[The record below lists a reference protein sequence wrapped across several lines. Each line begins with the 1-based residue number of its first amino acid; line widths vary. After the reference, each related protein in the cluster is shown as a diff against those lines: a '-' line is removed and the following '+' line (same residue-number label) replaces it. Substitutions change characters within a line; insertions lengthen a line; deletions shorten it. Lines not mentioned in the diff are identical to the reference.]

1 MGTSQYASSQY
12 ASTAK
17 SIHRLQRSMKTSSS
31 MVRSIRQYV
40 EEAPMKLTFKQRF
53 RNWLMNEDEPEYG
66 NAIAVDSEGPNIQS
80 QGFRLNVYSAGGGTI
95 IETTKYDRQKD
106 DHRHSLHV
114 VTDDK
119 DLGEELAKI
128 ITMESLR

>member
-1 MGTSQYASSQY
+1 MSNIGQY

-17 SIHRLQRSMKTSSS
+17 SIHRLQRSIKTANS
-31 MVRSIRQYV
+31 MVRPVQYI
-40 EEAPMKLTFKQRF
+40 EERTMKLTFKQRI
-53 RNWLMNEDEPEYG
+53 RNWLMNDDELEYG
-66 NAIAVDSEGPNIQS
+66 NAIAVDSDGPNIQS
-80 QGFRLNVYSAGGGTI
+80 QGFRLNVYSASGGTI

-106 DHRHSLHV
+106 DHKHSLHV

-119 DLGEELAKI
+119 ELGEELAKI

>member
-1 MGTSQYASSQY
+1 MGTSQYAS
-12 ASTAK
+12 TAK
-17 SIHRLQRSMKTSSS
+17 AVNRLQQSMTKSSS
-31 MVRSIRQYV
+31 MVRSTRQYI
-40 EEAPMKLTFKQRF
+40 EEAHMKLTFKQRI
-53 RNWLMNEDEPEYG
+53 RSWLMDDSPDYASN
-66 NAIAVDSEGPNIQS
+66 IISVDSEGPNIQS

-114 VTDDK
+114 VTDEK

>member
-1 MGTSQYASSQY
+1 MSNIGQY

-17 SIHRLQRSMKTSSS
+17 SIHRLQRAMNKSSAVLRPRPS
-31 MVRSIRQYV
+31 LRHFT
-40 EEAPMKLTFKQRF
+40 EEKPMKLTLREKI
-53 RNWLMNEDEPEYG
+53 RNWLMKDNNECESVYASDSDGPE
-66 NAIAVDSEGPNIQS
+66 IQS
-80 QGFRLNVYSAGGGTI
+80 QGFRLNVYGASGGTI
-95 IETTKYDRQKD
+95 VETTKYDRQKD
-106 DHRHSLHV
+106 DHKHSLHV

>member
-1 MGTSQYASSQY
+1 MSGGYAV

-17 SIHRLQRSMKTSSS
+17 VPRRKPRITGSNQITR
-31 MVRSIRQYV
+31 VRYTV
-40 EEAPMKLTFKQRF
+40 EDKPMKLTFKQRI
-53 RNWLMNEDEPEYG
+53 RNWLMNDDNETDYSG
-66 NAIAVDSEGPNIQS
+66 NLISVDSDGPNIQS

-119 DLGEELAKI
+119 ELGEELAKI

>member
-1 MGTSQYASSQY
+1 MSGGNLYATTQTASSY
-12 ASTAK
+12 RRGIVGAK
-17 SIHRLQRSMKTSSS
+17 QIKRARS
-31 MVRSIRQYV
+31 YV
-40 EEAPMKLTFKQRF
+40 EEKPMKLSFKQRI
-53 RNWLMNEDEPEYG
+53 RNWIMNDDEPEYG
-66 NAIAVDSEGPNIQS
+66 NVISVDSEGPNIQS
-80 QGFRLNVYSAGGGTI
+80 QGFRLNVYSASGGTI

-119 DLGEELAKI
+119 ELGEELSKI

>member
-1 MGTSQYASSQY
+1 MGTGQY

-17 SIHRLQRSMKTSSS
+17 SIHRLQRSMTKSSS
-31 MVRSIRQYV
+31 MVRPVQYI
-40 EEAPMKLTFKQRF
+40 EEKPMKLTFKQRI
-53 RNWLMNEDEPEYG
+53 RNWLMKDDDEADYSG
-66 NAIAVDSEGPNIQS
+66 NLISVDSDGPNIQS
-80 QGFRLNVYSAGGGTI
+80 QGFRLNIYSASGGTI

-106 DHRHSLHV
+106 DHKHSLHV

-119 DLGEELAKI
+119 ELGEELAKI

>member
-1 MGTSQYASSQY
+1 MSGYGQAV

-17 SIHRLQRSMKTSSS
+17 SIHRLQRSMTKSSS
-31 MVRSIRQYV
+31 MVRPRRQYL
-40 EEAPMKLTFKQRF
+40 EERPMKLTFKQRI
-53 RNWLMNEDEPEYG
+53 RNWLMDDSADHYSNAGIAIDED
-66 NAIAVDSEGPNIQS
+66 GPNIQS
-80 QGFRLNVYSAGGGTI
+80 QGFRLNIYSASGGTI

-119 DLGEELAKI
+119 ELGEELAKI

>member
-1 MGTSQYASSQY
+1 MSGGYAV

-17 SIHRLQRSMKTSSS
+17 VPRRIPR
-31 MVRSIRQYV
+31 IRGANQITRARYTV
-40 EEAPMKLTFKQRF
+40 EDKPMKLTFKQRI
-53 RNWLMNEDEPEYG
+53 RNWLMNDDEEYS
-66 NAIAVDSEGPNIQS
+66 NQLISVDSEGPNIQS

>member
-1 MGTSQYASSQY
+1 MSGGYAV

-17 SIHRLQRSMKTSSS
+17 SVNRLQRSMSN
-31 MVRSIRQYV
+31 RIRPPRYTV
-40 EEAPMKLTFKQRF
+40 EEKPMKLTFKQRI
-53 RNWLMNEDEPEYG
+53 RNWLMNDDNDTDYSG
-66 NAIAVDSEGPNIQS
+66 NLISVDSEGPNIQS
-80 QGFRLNVYSAGGGTI
+80 QGFRLNVYSASGGTI

-119 DLGEELAKI
+119 ELGEELAKI

>member
-1 MGTSQYASSQY
+1 MGTSQY

-17 SIHRLQRSMKTSSS
+17 SIHRLQRSIKTANS
-31 MVRSIRQYV
+31 MVRPDRYTV
-40 EEAPMKLTFKQRF
+40 EEKPMKLTIKQRI
-53 RNWLMNEDEPEYG
+53 RSWLMDDSADY
-66 NAIAVDSEGPNIQS
+66 ASDVIRVDSEGPNIQS
-80 QGFRLNVYSAGGGTI
+80 QGFRLNVYSASGGTI

-106 DHRHSLHV
+106 DHKHSLHV

-119 DLGEELAKI
+119 ELGEELAKI

>member
-1 MGTSQYASSQY
+1 MGTSQY

-17 SIHRLQRSMKTSSS
+17 SINRLQRSMKTSSS
-31 MVRSIRQYV
+31 KSCPPRYTTE
-40 EEAPMKLTFKQRF
+40 EEAPMKLTFKQRI
-53 RNWLMNEDEPEYG
+53 RNWLMNDDELEYG
-66 NAIAVDSEGPNIQS
+66 NVIAIDREGPDIQS
-80 QGFRLNVYSAGGGTI
+80 QGFRLNVYSASGGTI

-106 DHRHSLHV
+106 DHKHSLHV

-119 DLGEELAKI
+119 ELGEELAKI

>member
-1 MGTSQYASSQY
+1 MSGGYAV

-17 SIHRLQRSMKTSSS
+17 SVNRLQRSMSN
-31 MVRSIRQYV
+31 RIRPARYTV
-40 EEAPMKLTFKQRF
+40 EEKKPMKLTFKQRI
-53 RNWLMNEDEPEYG
+53 RNWLMNDDEDYS
-66 NAIAVDSEGPNIQS
+66 NQLISVDSEGPNIQS
-80 QGFRLNVYSAGGGTI
+80 QGFRLNVYSASGGTI
-95 IETTKYDRQKD
+95 VETTKYDRQKD

-119 DLGEELAKI
+119 ELGEELAKI